1 MAINRSEI
9 PAMVATMWRLH
20 LNEQAKFDN
29 IDEYVRGRRGKPSL
43 PQSASSEV
51 KAIRDKC
58 VHNVLDL
65 VLDAFVQNLSVIG
78 YRDASGANDGAG
90 WDDWQRNKMDAR
102 QAEIYSAAVKYG
114 VSYVPVVKSAKG
126 PVFRPRSPRQML
138 CLYEDAQ
145 IDDWPQYALEIWI
158 DESDGKPRRKGT
170 FFDDVNEYPI
180 DLGAIAEPVR
190 KSDGEVRR
198 ATLAI
203 SDEAVGDPIQHGA
216 GVCPV
221 VRYCDRRDAEHL
233 VEGEIDR
240 LITAQQAINEV
251 NFDRMIVARFGAFP
265 QKVIRGWTASA
276 NEVLSATARK
286 VWTFEDAPTD
296 VAVDQLP
303 AASLD
308 PYNSL
313 LEALVEHVA
322 SRAQISPLYIS
333 GGLVNINSD
342 TVAAA
347 EANQQRK
354 LGAMRESFG
363 ESHEQLL
370 WLSRKMGGG
379 TETDVSAEVIWR
391 DTEARAFGVIADGII
406 KVAQAIETGAPI
418 MPLLPL
424 LPGVTPAMVAAMEKA
439 VAASAQQQTVTSLVQ
454 GLGAAAAA
462 ARQDPQVAQYADQ
475 SAPGAP
481 TAPTLE
487 QRPAAPQ
494 APAAAAMVS

>member
-1 MAINRSEI
+1 MAIDRADI
-9 PAMVATMWRLH
+9 PAMVARMWRMH
-20 LNEQAKFDN
+20 INEQAKFDN
-29 IDEYVRGRRGKPSL
+29 IDEYVRGQRGKPDL
-43 PQSASSEV
+43 PSGASEEV
-51 KAIRDKC
+51 KAIREKC

-78 YRDASGANDGAG
+78 YRDAAGTDDAEG

-102 QAEIYSAAVKYG
+102 QAEIYNAAVKYG
-114 VSYVPVVKSAKG
+114 VGYVPVVTSPKG

-145 IDDWPQYALEIWI
+145 IDDWPQYALEMWI

-170 FFDDVNEYPI
+170 FFDDTFEYPL
-180 DLGAIAEPVR
+180 DLGEVSEPIR
-190 KSDGEVRR
+190 QQDGEIRGGTVNI
-198 ATLAI
+198 TEDSI
-203 SDEAVGDPIQHGA
+203 GDPIRHNA

-221 VRYCDRRDAEHL
+221 VRYCDRRDSEHL

-265 QKVIRGWTASA
+265 QKVIRGWTGSK

-286 VWTFEDAPTD
+286 VWTFEDDPTQI
-296 VAVDQLP
+296 AVDQLP

-308 PYNSL
+308 PYNGL
-313 LEALVEHVA
+313 LTALVEHVA

-354 LGAMRESFG
+354 LAAMRESFG

-370 WLSRKMGGG
+370 WLSRKMGRG
-379 TETDVSAEVIWR
+379 TGTDVAAEVIWR

-406 KVAQAIETGAPI
+406 KVAQAIQTGAPI

-424 LPGVTPAMVAAMEKA
+424 LPGVTPAMVVAMERA
-439 VAASAQQQTVTSLVQ
+439 VARAAQTQAVTSIVQ
-454 GLGAAAAA
+454 GIQNAAAN

-475 SAPGAP
+475 TTAG
-481 TAPTLE
+481 APTLE
-487 QRPAAPQ
+487 QRPGAPN
-494 APAAAAMVS
+494 APAGAAMVS